1 MLLGITWGAR
11 RRPALLV
18 GLVVTFLA
26 ATAAKA
32 SATVDITNQNDPAGD
47 PTVISYRLTPPTGA
61 PIDFALH
68 DGEHKGLGPFNG
80 QVVVQALLPAGWH
93 VEDIQCHGFVTP
105 GYPPTTTANVF
116 SIDVANGRVTMQ
128 HSPND
133 EQFCVFKN
141 GRIASG
147 GGGTSTVSP
156 SPPPNLA
163 KGAPVPKKTALLR
176 VRVRRGYAVAT
187 IRLIRRSVVKSAL
200 LRGGRVHRVDRSE
213 DQAGVQEA
221 GAQTGVPPAE
231 GRRRGN
237 EGQGDARLP
246 IPGARARLDARWR
259 PAGHPCGRSAARR
272 AGTSE
277 PVAVWSRWRQVGT
290 TAAWQRPLVVGR
302 TRRRT
307 PGGSARSTW
316 PASPVRCG
324 RTRSRSRSR
333 SP

>member
-1 MLLGITWGAR
+1 MGDLGEESVLLGITWGAR

-68 DGEHKGLGPFNG
+68 DGEHQGFGPFNG

-200 LRGGRVHRVDRSE
+200 LRGGRVVGASRVVR
-213 DQAGVQEA
+213 
-221 GAQTGVPPAE
+221 
-231 GRRRGN
+231 N
-237 EGQGDARLP
+237 
-246 IPGARARLDARWR
+246 
-259 PAGHPCGRSAARR
+259 
-272 AGTSE
+272 AGTYDFTVSIDPKIRRVFKKQGLKRVSLQLKVVVAGTRVKVTRVFRFRVLV
-277 PVAVWSRWRQVGT
+277 PV
-290 TAAWQRPLVVGR
+290 
-302 TRRRT
+302 
-307 PGGSARSTW
+307 
-316 PASPVRCG
+316 
-324 RTRSRSRSR
+324 
-333 SP
+333 